1 MKKSHSDNENNNA
14 SYTEKYQDHI
24 SFSFA
29 YKVVCTDDRFS
40 KPVILYRGKNA
51 ARKLIEAILEEYDY
65 CKNIIKKHFNKTLA
79 MHAEDEMK
87 FQSSNKSWICNKLF
101 VAGYNKVRDHD
112 NVTGKYKDFLIGV
125 VILIL
130 NWLKY
135 FIIWKASFM

>member
-1 MKKSHSDNENNNA
+1 MWRKVTVIMKIIMLHTLKNIKIIFLSVLLI
-14 SYTEKYQDHI
+14 KL
-24 SFSFA
+24 
-29 YKVVCTDDRFS
+29 CTDDRFS

-79 MHAEDEMK
+79 MPAEDEMK

-101 VAGYNKVRDHD
+101 VAGYNKVRDND
-112 NVTGKYKDFLIGV
+112 NVTGKYKGFLIGV

>member
-65 CKNIIKKHFNKTLA
+65 FKNIIKKHFNKTLA
-79 MHAEDEMK
+79 MPAGDEMK

-112 NVTGKYKDFLIGV
+112 NVTGKYKGFLIGV

-130 NWLKY
+130 N
-135 FIIWKASFM
+135 

>member
-79 MHAEDEMK
+79 MPAEDEMK
-87 FQSSNKSWICNKLF
+87 LQSSNKSGICNKLF

-112 NVTGKYKDFLIGV
+112 NVTGKYKGFLIGV